1 MIQEG
6 FLDEGDR
13 DGQKDIL
20 GRSKCEPCTAFSV
33 SVLKLS
39 WSRKALRTAIPISSL
54 PLTRMFFVLFLVGS
68 TPHAGMNSGF

>member
-20 GRSKCEPCTAFSV
+20 GRSKCEPCIAFSV
-33 SVLKLS
+33 SVLKLPGPE
-39 WSRKALRTAIPISSL
+39 RR
-54 PLTRMFFVLFLVGS
+54 
-68 TPHAGMNSGF
+68 